1 MKLTDFNITFAPLL
15 IIKPMSHF
23 PVSNSNLSTSH
34 LGLFLQEK
42 YPLSPDT
49 HCRII
54 RAGVNHT
61 YLVEDGA
68 DKFVFR
74 VYSLNWRTEKEISE
88 EIRLLTL
95 LKEKNISV
103 SFPIADKA
111 GNYIQMLNAP
121 EGDRPG
127 VLFSYAKGEKL
138 HSYPPETHYR
148 IGALLGSI
156 HLVTRNLPL
165 DRMVYTPQVLL
176 AEPLEQIKKFLS
188 TDTPEWAFLESARDY
203 ITDQLARADTTQL
216 RQGVVHLDIWFDNL
230 NISKEGDVTLFDFD
244 FCGNGWLCL
253 DLAYYIL
260 QVHNMEKEEGERKSK
275 TDHFLQGYESVVS
288 ITDEERRL
296 VPMLGVCLYIFYLG
310 VQCRRFDNWSNSFL
324 SESYLKRYINVLI
337 KKYYD
342 LYLN

>member
-1 MKLTDFNITFAPLL
+1 MG
-15 IIKPMSHF
+15 HF
-23 PVSNSNLSTSH
+23 PVSNSNLSASH

-42 YPLSPDT
+42 YRLSPDT
-49 HCRII
+49 HCRIL

-61 YLVEDGA
+61 YLAEDGA

-74 VYSLNWRTEKEISE
+74 VYSLNWRMEKEILE

-95 LKEKNISV
+95 LKKKDIPV
-103 SFPIADKA
+103 SYPIADKA
-111 GNYIQMLNAP
+111 GNYIQVLNAP

-138 HSYPPETHYR
+138 HSYPPEIHHR
-148 IGALLGSI
+148 IGVVLGRMHS
-156 HLVTRNLPL
+156 VTRGLPL
-165 DRMVYTPQVLL
+165 DRVVYTPQILL
-176 AEPLEQIKKFLS
+176 TEPLEQIRKFLS

-203 ITDQLARADTTQL
+203 ITDQLTNADTAQL
-216 RQGVVHLDIWFDNL
+216 RRGVVHLDIWFDNL
-230 NISKEGDVTLFDFD
+230 NISKDGQPTLFDFD
-244 FCGNGWLCL
+244 FAGNGWLCL

-260 QVHNMEKEEGERKSK
+260 QVHNLEREEGERKLK
-275 TDHFLQGYESVVS
+275 MDHFLQGYESIVK

-296 VPMLGVCLYIFYLG
+296 LPMLGVCLYIFYLG
-310 VQCRRFDNWSNSFL
+310 TQCRRFDNWSNSFL

-342 LYLN
+342 LYQPGGYLNRSNK